1 MSVWR
6 RPVRS
11 TQMMGGVPWIPVS
24 RSGYADIDGS
34 RVDTAL
40 QSVAVGA
47 AVDLIASL
55 ASELP
60 VTAYRG
66 TGPDRVKLRLPPYLE
81 DPAGDGTGRQDW
93 CYQVLVSWLLRGNVY
108 GAVLERAPGRGHLT
122 QVDLFHPDMVSGY
135 LSEGRPVWQ
144 VAGQQVDQ
152 ATFLHRRVNPV
163 PGQVL
168 GLSPIAYRASTIG
181 VSLAST
187 QFGADWF
194 RDGAHPTG
202 ILGNSEV
209 ELDAGVAKAAKARFL
224 AALRGTREP
233 LVLGKGWSWSQIQIN
248 PEESQFLETMGWSE
262 SQCARIFGPGIA
274 EILGYAVKGA
284 SMTYS
289 NLADRDLHLLKY
301 TLDKWLRRLERLLSE
316 FLPRPQYVVIDR
328 DALLETSTIQRYA
341 AHASALS
348 QQWKTINE
356 VRQLEHLDPVPW
368 GDVPAG
374 VTGAAPADQEEP
386 GGPGPDAQEEE

>member
-6 RPVRS
+6 RRPVRS
-11 TQMMGGVPWIPVS
+11 AQSMGGVPWIPVS
-24 RSGYADIDGS
+24 SVGYADIDGS
-34 RVDTAL
+34 RMDTAL

-47 AVDLIASL
+47 AVDLIASIC
-55 ASELP
+55 SELP
-60 VTAYRG
+60 IDVYRG
-66 TGPDRVKLRLPPYLE
+66 RGTDRVRLSVPGYLE

-93 CYQVLVSWLLRGNVY
+93 CYQVLVSWLLRGNAY
-108 GAVLERAPGRGHLT
+108 GLILQRSTAGHLQ
-122 QVDLFHPDMVSGY
+122 QVDLVHPDKVSGY
-135 LSEGRPVWQ
+135 LKDGRPVWH
-144 VAGQQVDQ
+144 VVGREIDQ
-152 ATFLHRRVNPV
+152 AAFMHRRVNPV

-181 VSLAST
+181 VSLAAV

-194 RDGAHPTG
+194 REGGHPTG
-202 ILGNSEV
+202 ILANTDEV
-209 ELDAGVAKAAKARFL
+209 GEDAARTAKARFL
-224 AALRGTREP
+224 AAVRGRREP
-233 LVLGKGWSWSQIQIN
+233 LVLGKGWSWSQIQIA

-274 EILGYAVKGA
+274 EILGYAVKG
-284 SMTYS
+284 SSLTYS

-301 TLDKWLRRLERLLSE
+301 SLNKWIKRLERLLSE

-328 DALLETSTIQRYA
+328 DALLETSTMQRYA

-348 QQWKTINE
+348 QKWKTINE